1 MDSALARLCD
11 QYFRSWMA
19 ADPFAATEFGVAGYD
34 SEVPDPSREAD
45 AARMAGLERVA
56 AEAARIDPAR
66 LQPDERVSRSM
77 LLRLAADQREELGA
91 RLDELAVTAT
101 SIGVQ
106 VRVLALVPR
115 APLTDARRARD

>member
-45 AARMAGLERVA
+45 AA
-56 AEAARIDPAR
+56 
-66 LQPDERVSRSM
+66 
-77 LLRLAADQREELGA
+77 
-91 RLDELAVTAT
+91 T

-115 APLTDARRARD
+115 APLTDARRARDYLERCRKLGGYLDGVLARHLEAKEEGRFPTARGVAQAVVQLDAYLASD